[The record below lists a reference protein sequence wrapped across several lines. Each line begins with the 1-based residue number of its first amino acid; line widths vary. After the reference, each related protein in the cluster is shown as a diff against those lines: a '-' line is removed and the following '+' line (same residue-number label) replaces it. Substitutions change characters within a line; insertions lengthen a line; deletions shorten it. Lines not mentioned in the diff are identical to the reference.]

1 MAIRPFYKERSSNG
15 RAENYE
21 ILAKLTLEP
30 EEREAVVEKLEEILD
45 YVEKLN
51 ELDTDGVEPLVYIS
65 DQQNVFR
72 EDVVTGAD
80 GREALMA
87 NAPRQKEQQLQV
99 PRTI

>member
-1 MAIRPFYKERSSNG
+1 MGER
-15 RAENYE
+15 RITDDVMENVE

-45 YVEKLN
+45 YVEKFN

>member
-1 MAIRPFYKERSSNG
+1 MGER
-15 RAENYE
+15 RITDDVMENVE

-72 EDVVTGAD
+72 EDVVTGVD

>member
-1 MAIRPFYKERSSNG
+1 MGER
-15 RAENYE
+15 RITDDVMENVE

-30 EEREAVVEKLEEILD
+30 EEREAVVEKLEEILH

>member
-1 MAIRPFYKERSSNG
+1 MGER
-15 RAENYE
+15 RITDDVMENAE

>member
-1 MAIRPFYKERSSNG
+1 MGER
-15 RAENYE
+15 RITDDVMENLE

>member
-1 MAIRPFYKERSSNG
+1 MGER
-15 RAENYE
+15 RITDDVMENVE
-21 ILAKLTLEP
+21 ILAKLTLEH

>member
-1 MAIRPFYKERSSNG
+1 MGER
-15 RAENYE
+15 RITDDVMETVE

-80 GREALMA
+80 GRDALMA

>member
-1 MAIRPFYKERSSNG
+1 MGER
-15 RAENYE
+15 RITDDVMENVE

-80 GREALMA
+80 RREALMA

>member
-1 MAIRPFYKERSSNG
+1 MGER
-15 RAENYE
+15 RITDDVMENVE

-30 EEREAVVEKLEEILD
+30 EEREAVVEKLEAILD

>member
-1 MAIRPFYKERSSNG
+1 MGELRITDDVM
-15 RAENYE
+15 ENVE

>member
-1 MAIRPFYKERSSNG
+1 MGER
-15 RAENYE
+15 RITDDVMENVE

-30 EEREAVVEKLEEILD
+30 EEQEAVVEKLEEILD

>member
-1 MAIRPFYKERSSNG
+1 MGER
-15 RAENYE
+15 RITDDVMENVE

-51 ELDTDGVEPLVYIS
+51 ELDTDGVEPLVHIS

-72 EDVVTGAD
+72 EDVVTGED

-99 PRTI
+99 PKTI

>member
-1 MAIRPFYKERSSNG
+1 MGER
-15 RAENYE
+15 RITDDVMENVE

-80 GREALMA
+80 GRETLMA

>member
-1 MAIRPFYKERSSNG
+1 MGER
-15 RAENYE
+15 RITDDVTENVE

>member
-1 MAIRPFYKERSSNG
+1 MGER
-15 RAENYE
+15 R
-21 ILAKLTLEP
+21 IT

>member
-1 MAIRPFYKERSSNG
+1 MGER
-15 RAENYE
+15 RITDDVMENVE

-72 EDVVTGAD
+72 EDVVTGTD

>member
-1 MAIRPFYKERSSNG
+1 MGER
-15 RAENYE
+15 RITDDVMENVE

>member
-1 MAIRPFYKERSSNG
+1 MKRITDEVM
-15 RAENYE
+15 ENVE

-30 EEREAVVEKLEEILD
+30 GEREKVVEKLEEILD

-51 ELDTDGVEPLVYIS
+51 ELDTRDVEPLVHIS

-99 PRTI
+99 PKTI

>member
-1 MAIRPFYKERSSNG
+1 MGER
-15 RAENYE
+15 RITDDVMENVE

-65 DQQNVFR
+65 EQQNVMR
-72 EDVVTGAD
+72 EDVVPGAD

>member
-1 MAIRPFYKERSSNG
+1 MGER
-15 RAENYE
+15 RITDDVMENVE

-72 EDVVTGAD
+72 EDVVTGED

-99 PRTI
+99 PKTI

>member
-1 MAIRPFYKERSSNG
+1 MM
-15 RAENYE
+15 ENVE

>member
-1 MAIRPFYKERSSNG
+1 MGERRITNDVM
-15 RAENYE
+15 ENVE

-99 PRTI
+99 PKTI

>member
-1 MAIRPFYKERSSNG
+1 MGER
-15 RAENYE
+15 RITDDVMENVE

-80 GREALMA
+80 GRDALMA

>member
-1 MAIRPFYKERSSNG
+1 MGER
-15 RAENYE
+15 RITDDVMENVE

-30 EEREAVVEKLEEILD
+30 EEREAVVEKLEEILG

-51 ELDTDGVEPLVYIS
+51 ELDTGGVEPLVHIS
-65 DQQNVFR
+65 DQPNVFR
-72 EDVVTGAD
+72 EDVVTGED

-99 PRTI
+99 PKTI

>member
-1 MAIRPFYKERSSNG
+1 MGER
-15 RAENYE
+15 RITDDVMENVE

-30 EEREAVVEKLEEILD
+30 EEREAVLEKLEEILG

-51 ELDTDGVEPLVYIS
+51 ELDTGGVEPLVHIS

-72 EDVVTGAD
+72 EDVVTGED

-99 PRTI
+99 PKTI